1 MLSSSI
7 HNYEMAHN
15 FKSIRLIPSLNG
27 NLYKFDGDDIEQLP
41 ITADDL
47 LRSSF
52 QFPDELVSNLV
63 ISGEVFLRSLYYP
76 VMNCASLKIDS
87 LASIQIQLK
96 MKIISGGRETRS
108 YGVSTRNGRVMY
120 ECSIHGCKDTT
131 DINNDLDQYGGPY
144 EIESD
149 QHDPQLDDVIIIRR
163 ETQTVRAVE
172 ALNGGERWNF
182 SVGTH
187 ELELIKSGDCHNR
200 PYSEY
205 DQTLLDLELKVIVP
219 EGIVCAVNKHT
230 PNVILWQ
237 HQFSHPIVNAWK
249 NSKDDLVKLDL
260 FSYTHLPFGINESP
274 NLNGVAPAVYV
285 AMYEKQ
291 LYIQE
296 SDKIKRTGIM
306 KNLKYLESLKIPWK
320 PYSVPTSEFAMIEGT
335 FSSDDQDESSVTA
348 LSVLHGSEY
357 VNGNGYYLFA
367 NLKAKRRLVRNHN
380 LSKAKDDVEE
390 KDGQFSI
397 IDENTPTAVVMVTLW
412 FWW

>member
-1 MLSSSI
+1 
-7 HNYEMAHN
+7 
-15 FKSIRLIPSLNG
+15 
-27 NLYKFDGDDIEQLP
+27 
-41 ITADDL
+41 
-47 LRSSF
+47 
-52 QFPDELVSNLV
+52 
-63 ISGEVFLRSLYYP
+63 
-76 VMNCASLKIDS
+76 
-87 LASIQIQLK
+87 
-96 MKIISGGRETRS
+96 
-108 YGVSTRNGRVMY
+108 MY

-131 DINNDLDQYGGPY
+131 DYNNDLDQYGGPY
-144 EIESD
+144 EIGAE
-149 QHDPQLDDVIIIRR
+149 QHDPQLDDIIIIRR

-172 ALNGGERWNF
+172 ALKGGERWNF

-205 DQTLLDLELKVIVP
+205 DQTLLDLELKVVVP

-237 HQFSHPIVNAWK
+237 YQFSHPIVNAWK

-260 FSYTHLPFGINESP
+260 FSYSHLPFGINRGPSLDGLSP
-274 NLNGVAPAVYV
+274 SVYV

-296 SDKIKRTGIM
+296 SDNLKRTGQM

-320 PYSVPTSEFAMIEGT
+320 PFSVPTSEFAMIEGT
-335 FSSDDQDESSVTA
+335 LSSDDHDESSVTA

-357 VNGNGYYLFA
+357 VNGNGFYLFA
-367 NLKAKRRLVRNHN
+367 NVKPKKALICDNNSTKSSNT
-380 LSKAKDDVEE
+380 SDETEE
-390 KDGQFSI
+390 YDPPI
-397 IDENTPTAVVMVTLW
+397 IDDDTPTQVLIVSLW